1 MRWITEKL
9 IPVFVVG
16 SFLFGVCW
24 LAWTAW
30 LFSTSE
36 MSSVWSKGELGDF
49 VNGLGGIAFFIICLT
64 SYLQHEELKRH
75 RIQASESDILR
86 AFEVL
91 KPELENLSVRIVA
104 KISLSKEGEGYTEE
118 FQKWHNRFNNENDR
132 TVFLRRLSKDAWV
145 KSLQNDVVKSE
156 HREHLTN
163 SIHRFLTIMKSIN
176 NQLDETRPDENF
188 RSAIKQTEIFQA
200 YETLKKITAL
210 CQSASK
216 SQLVL

>member
-86 AFEVL
+86 AFEV
-91 KPELENLSVRIVA
+91 
-104 KISLSKEGEGYTEE
+104 
-118 FQKWHNRFNNENDR
+118 
-132 TVFLRRLSKDAWV
+132 
-145 KSLQNDVVKSE
+145 
-156 HREHLTN
+156 
-163 SIHRFLTIMKSIN
+163 
-176 NQLDETRPDENF
+176 
-188 RSAIKQTEIFQA
+188 
-200 YETLKKITAL
+200 
-210 CQSASK
+210 
-216 SQLVL
+216 